1 MSLSV
6 DLDEVDRTL
15 SDIKSPEGL
24 SERLRSTSKEEELA
38 DIKLAEK
45 LANEYESNKNKQPKF
60 DVTNILLGFIAFA
73 GIIFAAFKALNAE
86 TPKVLSKQ

>member
-24 SERLRSTSKEEELA
+24 SQRLRSTSKEEELA

-45 LANEYESNKNKQPKF
+45 LADEYEKNGNKQPMF
-60 DVTNILLGFIAFA
+60 DVTNMLLGFVAFA
-73 GIIFAAFKALNAE
+73 GIIIAVSRALTAE
-86 TPKVLSKQ
+86 TPTVLK

>member
-24 SERLRSTSKEEELA
+24 SQRLRSTSKEEELA

-45 LANEYESNKNKQPKF
+45 LAAEYERKNNKYPTI
-60 DVTNILLGFIAFA
+60 DITNILLGFIAFS
-73 GIIFAAFKALNAE
+73 GIIIAAFKALNAE
-86 TPKVLSKQ
+86 TPGILSKN